1 MTALVSRIEICHA
14 AATLLP
20 VVEAL
25 CCGLFEHLRHLKL
38 SFDGEEILDEV
49 TGKAIFL
56 KAVQPYMHH
65 SKTQLIRRFYSYAF
79 ATEPEG
85 PPSGTVNFSLI
96 KDQIV
101 QFELN
106 PQPTYARDVRVYGA
120 SHNVL
125 RFSEG
130 KADIL
135 YQYTP

>member
-1 MTALVSRIEICHA
+1 MVKKFWTRSR
-14 AATLLP
+14 
-20 VVEAL
+20 
-25 CCGLFEHLRHLKL
+25 
-38 SFDGEEILDEV
+38 EE
-49 TGKAIFL
+49 AIFL
-56 KAVQPYMHH
+56 KGGSTIHT
-65 SKTQLIRRFYSYAF
+65 TQKRSSFADSIAYAF

-125 RFSEG
+125 RFSEEKLIFYISTHHNDAHG
-130 KADIL
+130 L
-135 YQYTP
+135 Q